1 MISVNILNSQSL
13 LCENFLNVFF
23 YLFNPGLNML
33 KVTLTTCGQLKLAH
47 PTEVE
52 DELVARSLIDVNLP
66 KMAPAHVPIFNGII
80 SDVFPDLLNAGEEIA
95 REDFNDMKNVF
106 IEVCKSRNLQPVD
119 ALFEKMVQ
127 MFEIM
132 NVMQGVVLIGD
143 PFAGKSV
150 TIKLLASIMERFDY
164 GEIEEN
170 YTNRKC
176 TLGNDYDYLEFFFF
190 QYIF

>member
-1 MISVNILNSQSL
+1 
-13 LCENFLNVFF
+13 
-23 YLFNPGLNML
+23 ML
-33 KVTLTTCGQLKLAH
+33 KVTLTTCGNLKLAH

-66 KMAPAHVPIFNGII
+66 KMVPADVPIFNGII
-80 SDVFPDLLNAGEEIA
+80 SDVFPDLPNACEEIA
-95 REDFNDMKNVF
+95 TEDFNDMKNIF
-106 IEVCKSRNLQPVD
+106 IELCKSRNLQPVD

-150 TIKLLASIMERFDY
+150 TIKLLASIMERLDC
-164 GEIEEN
+164 GEMEGN

-176 TLGNDYDYLEFFFF
+176 TLGNENIFFSFSSLF
-190 QYIF
+190 DSK